1 VICAARSFG
10 NRSATIKAYVPLSG
24 NAYLLDAIG
33 AAFIG
38 TTLSA
43 EGRRTF
49 PWQNVG
55 TGVVIFLVLALS
67 YSSRRL
73 AAAR

>member
-43 EGRRTF
+43 EGRRS
-49 PWQNVG
+49 
-55 TGVVIFLVLALS
+55 FLGS
-67 YSSRRL
+67 CS
-73 AAAR
+73 